1 MPSVFTLVDRVC
13 RLFSILLSLI
23 RQAISAHRPGWERE
37 GAAHHSI
44 KPLKLSI
51 NIDFNRTSPAQL
63 QRKIL
68 SRLQPLPPS
77 SIPPATMQEW
87 RTPLEA
93 GFCVVHIF
101 QEFRNV
107 EDCSA

>member
-1 MPSVFTLVDRVC
+1 MPLVFYFAFADPPSQFGALARKEN
-13 RLFSILLSLI
+13 
-23 RQAISAHRPGWERE
+23 ERT
-37 GAAHHSI
+37 AHHSV

-51 NIDFNRTSPAQL
+51 NIDFDGASPAQR

-68 SRLQPLPPS
+68 SRLQPHPPS
-77 SIPPATMQEW
+77 SIPPATMREW

-93 GFCVVHIF
+93 GFCVVHTF